1 MREAE
6 ITVRLRINWSLPR
19 GIIRA
24 EMATKRLREE
34 MAIRGTTDTR
44 IEIDIEEMMATGR
57 GTI

>member
-6 ITVRLRINWSLPR
+6 ITARLRSNWSRPR

-24 EMATKRLREE
+24 GMSTRRLREE
-34 MAIRGTTDTR
+34 MAIRGITDIKT
-44 IEIDIEEMMATGR
+44 EIDIEEMMVIGR